1 MSSVLRGLRAQC
13 DTTIDLARKSL
24 LSSQKE
30 NCLVEALEIYEAQID
45 TIWNEL
51 EKCVE
56 SMRSERLDKIKKSC
70 DRQKILSDEI
80 ERMEKMICSQK
91 TDCNDLIN
99 RMDRLLEEEAEDG
112 DDDNPDEEIIT
123 SDQSDRIS
131 MIADLKSTLRRQ
143 LNELDS
149 VLEV

>member
-24 LSSQKE
+24 LSFQTE
-30 NCLVEALEIYEAQID
+30 NCLIEALEIYEAQID

-51 EKCVE
+51 DKCVE
-56 SMRSERLDKIKKSC
+56 FMKSERLDKIEKSC

-99 RMDRLLEEEAEDG
+99 RMDRLLEEEAED
-112 DDDNPDEEIIT
+112 DDSHENEEIIT

-143 LNELDS
+143 
-149 VLEV
+149 